1 MMPSDD
7 RLDSWKEIAA
17 YLKRDV
23 STVQRWERREGMP
36 VHRQLHE
43 KLGSVFAFRSE
54 LDVWASE
61 RAQSGA
67 HEPEKVG
74 DLAAVALAQAPP
86 RRHGFVWFGLAAAV
100 LLAVLATFYAL
111 DRAEYFWK
119 SPVSRA
125 QFAPLTDFEGDEA
138 AAVISPDGQFVAFL
152 SDRDG
157 QMDVWITQVGTG
169 QFHNLTR
176 GSAPDLVNPAVRSL
190 GFSPDGTL
198 VTFWAR
204 KPGATNGNIDIWSVP
219 VLGGPRRPY
228 LEGVAEF
235 DWSRDKSLLVY
246 HTPDP
251 GDPMFVTPSTATMPG
266 RQIFVAPSGV
276 HAHFPLWSRDGALI
290 YFVQGSVPDN
300 MDLWRMSASGRSAER
315 MTFHNSRV
323 SHPVLID
330 DRTMLYLATAA
341 DGSGPWLHS
350 IDLQRRVPH
359 RLSHGVERY
368 TSLAASADGKR
379 LVATVA
385 SPKATLWRL
394 PITDI
399 PVGTSVARRINL
411 PTGGGSSPRLGPN
424 YMLYVSKKASGES
437 LWKLADGAVTEL
449 WSGAGA
455 RIAGGP
461 AISMDGRSLAVSI
474 EQQGRTRLHVMN
486 ADGTDARVVSDSL
499 ELRGAPAWAPDGDS
513 IAIAAL
519 DGDTPRLIRIFL
531 DGRSPIPLTT
541 EYAVDP
547 VWSRDGQRLVYSG
560 ADVGTRFPLKMLTAT
575 GSALAPPALN
585 LARGARR
592 VCFLPGS
599 RAVVVLKGEIEHK
612 NFWLVDLES
621 GAERQLTDFGRDFI
635 VRDFDLSADGNEIV
649 VDRVQDN
656 SDIVLLDY

>member
-1 MMPSDD
+1 MPDD

-54 LDVWASE
+54 LDVWVAQ
-61 RAQSGA
+61 RAQNGGA
-67 HEPEKVG
+67 QEPEKVG
-74 DLAAVALAQAPP
+74 DVPAVAPVPP
-86 RRHGFVWFGLAAAV
+86 QHRNRFVWSGFAAAV
-100 LLAVLATFYAL
+100 LLAALAVLYAL
-111 DRAEYFWK
+111 DRTEYFWK
-119 SPVSRA
+119 SPVSSA
-125 QFAPLTDFEGDEA
+125 QFTRLTDFEGDEA
-138 AAVISPDGQFVAFL
+138 AAVVSPDGKFVAFL

-157 QMDVWITQVGTG
+157 QMDVWITQVGTA
-169 QFHNLTR
+169 QFHNLTL

-204 KPGATNGNIDIWSVP
+204 KPGASNGNIDIWSVP
-219 VLGGPRRPY
+219 VLGGQRRPY

-276 HAHFPLWSRDGALI
+276 HAHFPLWSRDGAFI
-290 YFVQGSVPDN
+290 YFVQGSVPDD
-300 MDLWRMSASGRSAER
+300 MDLWRMNASGRSAER
-315 MTFHNSRV
+315 MTFHKSRV

-341 DGSGPWLHS
+341 DGSGPWIHS
-350 IDLQRRVPH
+350 IDLRRRVPH
-359 RLSHGVERY
+359 RLSVGVERY

-379 LVATVA
+379 LAATVA

-394 PITDI
+394 PIADK
-399 PVGTSVARRINL
+399 PVGMSVARRITL

-424 YMLYVSKKASGES
+424 YLLYVSKKASGES

-449 WSGAGA
+449 WSGADA
-455 RIAGGP
+455 RITGGP
-461 AISMDGRSLAVSI
+461 AISMDGRRVAVSI
-474 EQQGRTRLHVMN
+474 EEQGRTRLHVMN
-486 ADGTDARVVSDSL
+486 ADGTDSRVVTDSL
-499 ELRGAPAWAPDGDS
+499 DLRGGPAWAPDGNS
-513 IAIAAL
+513 IAIAAV
-519 DGDTPRLIRIFL
+519 DGSTPRLMRIFL
-531 DGRSPIPLTT
+531 DGKSPMPLTT
-541 EYAVDP
+541 EYSVDP

-560 ADVGTRFPLKMLTAT
+560 ADVGTRFPVKMLTAAGT
-575 GSALAPPALN
+575 AVALPALN

-592 VCFLPGS
+592 VCFLPGGH
-599 RAVVVLKGEIEHK
+599 AVVVLKGEIEHK

-621 GAERQLTDFGRDFI
+621 GAERQLTDFGRDVV
-635 VRDFDLSADGNEIV
+635 VRDFDLSPDGNEIV